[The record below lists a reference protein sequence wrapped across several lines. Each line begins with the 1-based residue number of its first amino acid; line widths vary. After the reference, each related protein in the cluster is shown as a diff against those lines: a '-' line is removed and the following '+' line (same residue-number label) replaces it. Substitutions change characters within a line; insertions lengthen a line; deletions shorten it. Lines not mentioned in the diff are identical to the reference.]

1 METLLSNRSLFGM
14 AANNADS
21 RPSVASALGTAL
33 MDLWSSWSAHFPVTE
48 KVAGS
53 SPVRFAF
60 YLLSDNESNGGVAQL
75 VERLDGIQRVAGSNP
90 VISTMCA

>member
-1 METLLSNRSLFGM
+1 M
-14 AANNADS
+14 AVNDADS
-21 RPSVASALGTAL
+21 RPSVASALGTAF

-60 YLLSDNESNGGVAQL
+60 YLLSHNESNGGVAQL
-75 VERLDGIQRVAGSNP
+75 VEHLNGIQKVAGSNP

>member
-1 METLLSNRSLFGM
+1 MT
-14 AANNADS
+14 AIDADS

-60 YLLSDNESNGGVAQL
+60 YLLSVMEVYGVCSSVGRAFDCDSKG
-75 VERLDGIQRVAGSNP
+75 RGFKPRHSPG
-90 VISTMCA
+90 

>member
-1 METLLSNRSLFGM
+1 MT
-14 AANNADS
+14 AIDADS

-60 YLLSDNESNGGVAQL
+60 YYFQINESNGGVAQL
-75 VERLDGIQRVAGSNP
+75 VEHLDGIQRVAGSNP
-90 VISTMCA
+90 VISTIVRSVRARGQFTP